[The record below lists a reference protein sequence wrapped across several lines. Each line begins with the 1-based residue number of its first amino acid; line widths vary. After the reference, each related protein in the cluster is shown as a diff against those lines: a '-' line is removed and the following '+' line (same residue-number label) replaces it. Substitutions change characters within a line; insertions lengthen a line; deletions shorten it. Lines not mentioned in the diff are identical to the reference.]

1 MLIPM
6 STSRIQKHIDKN
18 AAGNLASRIE
28 NFFPREH
35 AILAEYFDLQEKLPE
50 EARAYDPKEII
61 EKDSGYDEATE
72 GIGCRKSYGGRDY
85 RAIDNA
91 VARIALAP
99 IRENL
104 PTWGGL
110 GKDGAFHSRQS
121 ENESILPERGYR
133 SDPVHVLSINWASSG
148 PGFSW
153 PLKYFISW
161 IPYYE
166 RYVVTVSY
174 DSPEVEGYL
183 DLAIGHL
190 SEGASVEKEL
200 KSVIVSHWDRDA
212 IYLQGWEGV
221 IDAGIVKDPWAWRE
235 EVDWGYNDDGEE
247 IAFLEEEAEDEE

>member
-1 MLIPM
+1 MLISM
-6 STSRIQKHIDKN
+6 STSRIPKN
-18 AAGNLASRIE
+18 KDNNRLESSESKIE
-28 NFFPREH
+28 GFFPREH
-35 AILAEYFDLQEKLPE
+35 AILAEYFDLQEKQPQQARAFDPGEIIPEGNDYE
-50 EARAYDPKEII
+50 EA
-61 EKDSGYDEATE
+61 SE
-72 GIGCRKSYGGRDY
+72 GIACRKSYGGRDY

-121 ENESILPERGYR
+121 ENESVLPERVYR

-153 PLKYFISW
+153 PLKYYISW

-183 DLAIGHL
+183 DLAIGDL

-200 KSVIVSHWDRDA
+200 KSVIVRHWNRDA
-212 IYLQGWEGV
+212 MYLQGWEGV
-221 IDAGIVKDPWAWRE
+221 IDLGIVKDPWAWRE

-247 IAFLEEEAEDEE
+247 VAFLEEEDGEE

>member
-1 MLIPM
+1 MLISM
-6 STSRIQKHIDKN
+6 STSRIQNNK
-18 AAGNLASRIE
+18 GNNRLQSNKSKIE
-28 NFFPREH
+28 GFFPREH
-35 AILAEYFDLQEKLPE
+35 AILAEYFDLQEKQPQQARAFDPHEITSEENNYE
-50 EARAYDPKEII
+50 EAV
-61 EKDSGYDEATE
+61 E
-72 GIGCRKSYGGRDY
+72 GIACRKSYGGRDY

-99 IRENL
+99 VRKNL

-148 PGFSW
+148 PSYSW
-153 PLKYFISW
+153 PLKYYISW

-183 DLAIGHL
+183 DLAIGDL
-190 SEGASVEKEL
+190 SEGASVEKDL
-200 KSVIVSHWDRDA
+200 KSVIVRHWDRDSM
-212 IYLQGWEGV
+212 YLQGWEGV
-221 IDAGIVKDPWAWRE
+221 IDPGIVKDPWAWRE
-235 EVDWGYNDDGEE
+235 EVNWGYNDDGEE
-247 IAFLEEEAEDEE
+247 IAFQEEEDDEE

>member
-1 MLIPM
+1 MLISM
-6 STSRIQKHIDKN
+6 SKSRIQNNK
-18 AAGNLASRIE
+18 GNNRLQSNKSKIE
-28 NFFPREH
+28 GFFPREH
-35 AILAEYFDLQEKLPE
+35 AILAEYFDLQEKQPQQARAFDPHEITSEENNYE
-50 EARAYDPKEII
+50 EAV
-61 EKDSGYDEATE
+61 E
-72 GIGCRKSYGGRDY
+72 GIACRKSYGGRDY

-99 IRENL
+99 VRKNL

-148 PGFSW
+148 PSYSW
-153 PLKYFISW
+153 PLKYYISW

-183 DLAIGHL
+183 DLAIGDL
-190 SEGASVEKEL
+190 AEGASVEKEL
-200 KSVIVSHWDRDA
+200 KSVIVRHWDRDSM
-212 IYLQGWEGV
+212 YLQGWEGV
-221 IDAGIVKDPWAWRE
+221 IDPGIVKDPWAWRE
-235 EVDWGYNDDGEE
+235 EVNWGYNDDGEE
-247 IAFLEEEAEDEE
+247 IAFQEEEDDEE

>member
-1 MLIPM
+1 M
-6 STSRIQKHIDKN
+6 STSRIPKN
-18 AAGNLASRIE
+18 KDNNRLESSESKIE
-28 NFFPREH
+28 GFFPREH
-35 AILAEYFDLQEKLPE
+35 AILAEYFDLQEKQPQQARAFDPHEITSEENNYE
-50 EARAYDPKEII
+50 EAV
-61 EKDSGYDEATE
+61 E
-72 GIGCRKSYGGRDY
+72 GIACRKSYGGRDY

-99 IRENL
+99 VRKNL

-148 PGFSW
+148 PSYSW
-153 PLKYFISW
+153 PLKYYISW

-183 DLAIGHL
+183 DLAIGDL

-200 KSVIVSHWDRDA
+200 KSVIVRHWDTDSM
-212 IYLQGWEGV
+212 YLQGWEGV
-221 IDAGIVKDPWAWRE
+221 IDPGIVKDPWAWRE

-247 IAFLEEEAEDEE
+247 IAFLEEEDDEE

>member
-1 MLIPM
+1 MLISM
-6 STSRIQKHIDKN
+6 STSRIQNNK
-18 AAGNLASRIE
+18 GNNRLQSNKSKIE
-28 NFFPREH
+28 GFFPREH
-35 AILAEYFDLQEKLPE
+35 AILAEYFDLQEKQPQQ
-50 EARAYDPKEII
+50 ARAFDPHEITS
-61 EKDSGYDEATE
+61 EENNYDEAVE
-72 GIGCRKSYGGRDY
+72 GIACRKSYGGRDY

-99 IRENL
+99 VRKNL

-110 GKDGAFHSRQS
+110 GKDGVFHSRQS

-148 PGFSW
+148 PGYSW
-153 PLKYFISW
+153 PLKYYISW

-183 DLAIGHL
+183 DLAIGDL

-200 KSVIVSHWDRDA
+200 KSVIVRHWDRDS

-221 IDAGIVKDPWAWRE
+221 IDPGIVKDPWAWRE
-235 EVDWGYNDDGEE
+235 EVSWGYNDDGEE
-247 IAFLEEEAEDEE
+247 IAFLEEEDDEE

>member
-1 MLIPM
+1 MLISM
-6 STSRIQKHIDKN
+6 STSRIQNNK
-18 AAGNLASRIE
+18 GNNRLQSNKSKIE
-28 NFFPREH
+28 GFFPREH
-35 AILAEYFDLQEKLPE
+35 AILAEYFDLQEKQPQQ
-50 EARAYDPKEII
+50 ARAFDPHEITS
-61 EKDSGYDEATE
+61 EENNYDEAVE
-72 GIGCRKSYGGRDY
+72 GIACRKSYGGRDY

-99 IRENL
+99 VRKNL
-104 PTWGGL
+104 PIWGGL

-148 PGFSW
+148 PSYSW
-153 PLKYFISW
+153 PLKYYISW

-183 DLAIGHL
+183 DLAIGDL

-200 KSVIVSHWDRDA
+200 KSVIVRHWDRDSM
-212 IYLQGWEGV
+212 YLQGWEGV
-221 IDAGIVKDPWAWRE
+221 IDSGIVKDPWAWRE
-235 EVDWGYNDDGEE
+235 EVSWGYNDDGEE
-247 IAFLEEEAEDEE
+247 IAFLEEEDDEE

>member
-1 MLIPM
+1 M
-6 STSRIQKHIDKN
+6 STSRIPKN
-18 AAGNLASRIE
+18 KDNNRLESSESKIE
-28 NFFPREH
+28 GFFPREH
-35 AILAEYFDLQEKLPE
+35 AILAEYFDLQEKQPQQ
-50 EARAYDPKEII
+50 ARAFDPHEITS
-61 EKDSGYDEATE
+61 EENNYDEAVE
-72 GIGCRKSYGGRDY
+72 GIACRKSYGGRDY

-99 IRENL
+99 VRKNL

-121 ENESILPERGYR
+121 ENESLLPVRGYR

-148 PGFSW
+148 PGYSW
-153 PLKYFISW
+153 PLRYYISW

-183 DLAIGHL
+183 DLAIGDL

-200 KSVIVSHWDRDA
+200 KSVIVRHWDRDSM
-212 IYLQGWEGV
+212 YLQGWEGV
-221 IDAGIVKDPWAWRE
+221 IDPGIVKDPWAWRE
-235 EVDWGYNDDGEE
+235 EVSWGYNDDGEE
-247 IAFLEEEAEDEE
+247 IAFLEEEDDEE

>member
-1 MLIPM
+1 MLISM
-6 STSRIQKHIDKN
+6 SISRIPKN
-18 AAGNLASRIE
+18 KDNNRLESSESKIE
-28 NFFPREH
+28 GFFPREH
-35 AILAEYFDLQEKLPE
+35 AILAEYFDLQEKQPQQARAFDPDEIIIEGNDYE
-50 EARAYDPKEII
+50 EA
-61 EKDSGYDEATE
+61 SE
-72 GIGCRKSYGGRDY
+72 GIACRKSYGGRDY

-99 IRENL
+99 VRKNL

-121 ENESILPERGYR
+121 VNESILPERGYR
-133 SDPVHVLSINWASSG
+133 SDPVHVLSINWATSG

-153 PLKYFISW
+153 PLKYYISW

-183 DLAIGHL
+183 DLAIGDL
-190 SEGASVEKEL
+190 SEGASVENEL
-200 KSVIVSHWDRDA
+200 KSVIVRHWDRDA
-212 IYLQGWEGV
+212 MYLQGWEGV
-221 IDAGIVKDPWAWRE
+221 IDSGIVKDPWAWRE

-247 IAFLEEEAEDEE
+247 VAFLEEGDGEE

>member
-1 MLIPM
+1 MLISM
-6 STSRIQKHIDKN
+6 STSRIQNNK
-18 AAGNLASRIE
+18 GNNRLQSNKSKIE
-28 NFFPREH
+28 GFFPREH
-35 AILAEYFDLQEKLPE
+35 AILAEYFDLQEKQPQQARAFDPHEITSEENNYE
-50 EARAYDPKEII
+50 EAV
-61 EKDSGYDEATE
+61 E
-72 GIGCRKSYGGRDY
+72 GIACRKSYGGRDY

-99 IRENL
+99 VRKNL

-148 PGFSW
+148 PSYSW
-153 PLKYFISW
+153 PLKYYISW

-183 DLAIGHL
+183 DLAIGDL

-200 KSVIVSHWDRDA
+200 KSVIVRHWDRDSM
-212 IYLQGWEGV
+212 YLQGWEGV
-221 IDAGIVKDPWAWRE
+221 IDPGIVKDPWAWRE
-235 EVDWGYNDDGEE
+235 EVNWGYNDDGEE
-247 IAFLEEEAEDEE
+247 IAFQEEEDDEE

>member
-1 MLIPM
+1 MLISM
-6 STSRIQKHIDKN
+6 STSRIQNNK
-18 AAGNLASRIE
+18 GNNRLQSSESKIE
-28 NFFPREH
+28 GFFPREH
-35 AILAEYFDLQEKLPE
+35 AILAEYFDLQEKQPQQ
-50 EARAYDPKEII
+50 ARAFDPHEITS
-61 EKDSGYDEATE
+61 EENNYDEAVE
-72 GIGCRKSYGGRDY
+72 GIACRKSYGGRDY

-99 IRENL
+99 VRKNL

-148 PGFSW
+148 PSYSW
-153 PLKYFISW
+153 PLKYYISW

-183 DLAIGHL
+183 DLAIGDL

-200 KSVIVSHWDRDA
+200 KSVIVRHWDRDSM
-212 IYLQGWEGV
+212 YLQGWEGV
-221 IDAGIVKDPWAWRE
+221 IDPGIVKDPWAWRE
-235 EVDWGYNDDGEE
+235 EVSWGYNDDGEE
-247 IAFLEEEAEDEE
+247 IAFLEEEDDEE

>member
-1 MLIPM
+1 MLISM
-6 STSRIQKHIDKN
+6 STSRIQNNK
-18 AAGNLASRIE
+18 GNNRLQSNKSKIE
-28 NFFPREH
+28 GFFPREH
-35 AILAEYFDLQEKLPE
+35 AILAEYFDLQEKQPQQARAFDPHEITSEENNYE
-50 EARAYDPKEII
+50 EAV
-61 EKDSGYDEATE
+61 E
-72 GIGCRKSYGGRDY
+72 GIACRKSYGGRDY

-99 IRENL
+99 VRKNL

-148 PGFSW
+148 PGYSW
-153 PLKYFISW
+153 PLRYYISW

-183 DLAIGHL
+183 DLAIGDL

-200 KSVIVSHWDRDA
+200 KSVIVRHWDRDSM
-212 IYLQGWEGV
+212 YLQGWEGV
-221 IDAGIVKDPWAWRE
+221 IDPGIVKDPWAWRE
-235 EVDWGYNDDGEE
+235 EVNWGYNDDGEE
-247 IAFLEEEAEDEE
+247 IAFQEEEDDEE

>member
-1 MLIPM
+1 MLISM
-6 STSRIQKHIDKN
+6 STSRIQNNK
-18 AAGNLASRIE
+18 GNSRLQSNKSKIE
-28 NFFPREH
+28 GFFPREH
-35 AILAEYFDLQEKLPE
+35 AILAEYFDLQEKQPQQ
-50 EARAYDPKEII
+50 ARAFDPHEITS
-61 EKDSGYDEATE
+61 EENNYDEAVE
-72 GIGCRKSYGGRDY
+72 GIACRKSYGGRDY

-99 IRENL
+99 VRKNL

-148 PGFSW
+148 PGYSW
-153 PLKYFISW
+153 PLKYYISW

-183 DLAIGHL
+183 DLAIGDL

-200 KSVIVSHWDRDA
+200 KSVIVRHWDRDSM
-212 IYLQGWEGV
+212 YLQGWEGV
-221 IDAGIVKDPWAWRE
+221 IDPGIVKDPWAWRE
-235 EVDWGYNDDGEE
+235 EVSWGYNDDGEE
-247 IAFLEEEAEDEE
+247 IAFLEEEDDEE

>member
-1 MLIPM
+1 MLISM
-6 STSRIQKHIDKN
+6 STSRIQNNK
-18 AAGNLASRIE
+18 GNNRLQSNKSKIE
-28 NFFPREH
+28 GFFPREH
-35 AILAEYFDLQEKLPE
+35 AILAEYFDLQEKQPQQARAFDPHEITSEENNYE
-50 EARAYDPKEII
+50 EAV
-61 EKDSGYDEATE
+61 E
-72 GIGCRKSYGGRDY
+72 GIACRKSYGGRDY

-99 IRENL
+99 VRKNL

-148 PGFSW
+148 PSYSW
-153 PLKYFISW
+153 PLKYYISW

-183 DLAIGHL
+183 DLAIGDL
-190 SEGASVEKEL
+190 SEGASVEKDL
-200 KSVIVSHWDRDA
+200 KSVILRHWDRDSM
-212 IYLQGWEGV
+212 YLQGWEGV
-221 IDAGIVKDPWAWRE
+221 IDPGIVKDPWAWRE

-247 IAFLEEEAEDEE
+247 IAFLEEEDDEE

>member
-1 MLIPM
+1 MLILM
-6 STSRIQKHIDKN
+6 STSRIQKNKDNNRLESSESK
-18 AAGNLASRIE
+18 IE
-28 NFFPREH
+28 GFFPREH
-35 AILAEYFDLQEKLPE
+35 AILAEYFDLQEKQPQQG
-50 EARAYDPKEII
+50 RAFDPDEII
-61 EKDSGYDEATE
+61 TEGNDYDEASG
-72 GIGCRKSYGGRDY
+72 GIACRKSFGGRDY

-99 IRENL
+99 VRENL

-148 PGFSW
+148 PGYSW
-153 PLKYFISW
+153 PLKYYISW

-166 RYVVTVSY
+166 RYVITVSY

-183 DLAIGHL
+183 DLAIGDL

-200 KSVIVSHWDRDA
+200 KSVIVRHWNRDA
-212 IYLQGWEGV
+212 TYLQGWEGV
-221 IDAGIVKDPWAWRE
+221 IDSGIVKDPWAWRE

-247 IAFLEEEAEDEE
+247 VTFLEEEDGEE

>member
-1 MLIPM
+1 MLISM
-6 STSRIQKHIDKN
+6 STSRIQNNK
-18 AAGNLASRIE
+18 GNNRLQSNKSKIE
-28 NFFPREH
+28 GFFPREH
-35 AILAEYFDLQEKLPE
+35 AILAEYFDLQEKQPQQ
-50 EARAYDPKEII
+50 ARAFDPHEITS
-61 EKDSGYDEATE
+61 EENNYDEAVE
-72 GIGCRKSYGGRDY
+72 GIACRKSYGGRDY

-91 VARIALAP
+91 VARIALARV
-99 IRENL
+99 RENL

-121 ENESILPERGYR
+121 ENESLLPVRGYR

-148 PGFSW
+148 PGYSW
-153 PLKYFISW
+153 PLKYYISW

-190 SEGASVEKEL
+190 AEGASVEKEL
-200 KSVIVSHWDRDA
+200 KSVIVRHWDRDSM
-212 IYLQGWEGV
+212 YLQGWEGV
-221 IDAGIVKDPWAWRE
+221 IDPGIVKDPWAWRE

-247 IAFLEEEAEDEE
+247 IAFLEEEDDEE

>member
-1 MLIPM
+1 M
-6 STSRIQKHIDKN
+6 STSRIPKN
-18 AAGNLASRIE
+18 KDNNRLERSESKIE
-28 NFFPREH
+28 GFFPREH
-35 AILAEYFDLQEKLPE
+35 AILAEYFDLQEKQPHQ
-50 EARAYDPKEII
+50 ARAFDPHEITS
-61 EKDSGYDEATE
+61 EENNYDEAVE
-72 GIGCRKSYGGRDY
+72 GIACRKSYGGRDY

-99 IRENL
+99 VRKNL

-148 PGFSW
+148 PSYSW
-153 PLKYFISW
+153 PLKYYISW

-200 KSVIVSHWDRDA
+200 KSVIVRHWDRDSM
-212 IYLQGWEGV
+212 YLQGWEGV
-221 IDAGIVKDPWAWRE
+221 IDPGNRKGSLDLAGR
-235 EVDWGYNDDGEE
+235 G
-247 IAFLEEEAEDEE
+247 

>member
-1 MLIPM
+1 M
-6 STSRIQKHIDKN
+6 STSRIQNNK
-18 AAGNLASRIE
+18 GNNRLQSNKSKIE
-28 NFFPREH
+28 GFFPREH
-35 AILAEYFDLQEKLPE
+35 AILAEYFDLQEKQPQQ
-50 EARAYDPKEII
+50 ARAFDPHEITS
-61 EKDSGYDEATE
+61 EENNYDEAVE
-72 GIGCRKSYGGRDY
+72 GIACRKSYGGRDY

-99 IRENL
+99 VRKNL

-148 PGFSW
+148 PSYSW
-153 PLKYFISW
+153 PLKYYISW

-183 DLAIGHL
+183 DLAIGDL

-200 KSVIVSHWDRDA
+200 KSVIVRHWDRDSM
-212 IYLQGWEGV
+212 YLQGWEGV
-221 IDAGIVKDPWAWRE
+221 IDPGIVKDPWAWRE
-235 EVDWGYNDDGEE
+235 EVSWGYNDDGEE
-247 IAFLEEEAEDEE
+247 IAFLEEEDDEE

>member
-1 MLIPM
+1 MLISM
-6 STSRIQKHIDKN
+6 STSRIQNNK
-18 AAGNLASRIE
+18 GNNRLQSNKSKIE
-28 NFFPREH
+28 GFFPREH
-35 AILAEYFDLQEKLPE
+35 AILAEYFDLQEKQPQQARAFDPHEITSEENNYE
-50 EARAYDPKEII
+50 EAV
-61 EKDSGYDEATE
+61 E
-72 GIGCRKSYGGRDY
+72 GIACRKSYGGRDY

-99 IRENL
+99 VRKNL

-148 PGFSW
+148 PSYSW
-153 PLKYFISW
+153 PLKYYISW

-183 DLAIGHL
+183 DLAIGDL

-200 KSVIVSHWDRDA
+200 KSVIVRHWDRDSM
-212 IYLQGWEGV
+212 YLQGWEGV
-221 IDAGIVKDPWAWRE
+221 IDPGIVKDPWAWRE

-247 IAFLEEEAEDEE
+247 IAFLEEEDDEE

>member
-1 MLIPM
+1 MLISM
-6 STSRIQKHIDKN
+6 STSRIQNNK
-18 AAGNLASRIE
+18 GNNRLQSNKSKIE
-28 NFFPREH
+28 GFFPREH
-35 AILAEYFDLQEKLPE
+35 AILAEYFDLQEKQPQQ
-50 EARAYDPKEII
+50 ARAFDPHEITS
-61 EKDSGYDEATE
+61 EENNYDEAVE
-72 GIGCRKSYGGRDY
+72 GIACRKSYGGRDY

-99 IRENL
+99 VRKNL

-148 PGFSW
+148 PSYSW
-153 PLKYFISW
+153 PLKYYISW

-183 DLAIGHL
+183 DLAIGDL

-200 KSVIVSHWDRDA
+200 KSVIVRHWDRDSM
-212 IYLQGWEGV
+212 YLQGWEGV
-221 IDAGIVKDPWAWRE
+221 IDPGIVKDPWAWRE
-235 EVDWGYNDDGEE
+235 EVSWGYNDDGEE
-247 IAFLEEEAEDEE
+247 IAFLEEEDDEE

>member
-1 MLIPM
+1 M
-6 STSRIQKHIDKN
+6 STSRIQNNK
-18 AAGNLASRIE
+18 GNNRLQSNKSKIE
-28 NFFPREH
+28 GFFPREH
-35 AILAEYFDLQEKLPE
+35 AILAEYFDLQEKQPQQARAFDPHEISSEENDYE
-50 EARAYDPKEII
+50 EAV
-61 EKDSGYDEATE
+61 E
-72 GIGCRKSYGGRDY
+72 GIACRKSYGGRDY

-99 IRENL
+99 VRKNL

-148 PGFSW
+148 PSYSW
-153 PLKYFISW
+153 PLKYYISW

-183 DLAIGHL
+183 DLAIGDL

-200 KSVIVSHWDRDA
+200 KSVIVRHWDRDSM
-212 IYLQGWEGV
+212 YLQGREGV
-221 IDAGIVKDPWAWRE
+221 IDPGIVKDPWAWRE
-235 EVDWGYNDDGEE
+235 EVRWGYNDGGEE
-247 IAFLEEEAEDEE
+247 IAFLEEEDDEE